1 MNVLSLFD
9 GISCGK
15 IALERTGV
23 KVSNYY
29 ASEIDLDAI
38 KISKH
43 NYPDIIQLGSVVDLL
58 NIDWNNPKIDL
69 LIGGSPCQ
77 TVSTIG
83 NQSGF
88 NGKSG
93 LFYEYTR
100 ILKES
105 NPKYFLL
112 ENVTMKKEWQ
122 DEISKI
128 LGVEPVLINSSL
140 VSAQSRKRLYWTNI
154 NFDPIKDKN
163 ILLQDILEFGKA
175 HRLKSK
181 TLRVGGR
188 MSNDRHEWDIADES
202 RRRYTRLEMERLQT
216 LPEGYTNCVSE
227 NKAFKAIGNG
237 WTVDVIA
244 EIFKS
249 LKKPSI

>member
-9 GISCGK
+9 GISCGR
-15 IALERTGV
+15 IALERAGI
-23 KVSNYY
+23 KIENYY

-43 NYPDIIQLGSVVDLL
+43 NYPDIIQLGSVTEIK
-58 NIDWNNPKIDL
+58 NIDWSNPKIDL

-100 ILKES
+100 ILQES
-105 NPKYFLL
+105 KPKYFLL
-112 ENVTMKKEWQ
+112 ENVPMKKEWQ

-128 LGVEPVLINSSL
+128 LGVEPILINSSL

-154 NFDPIKDKN
+154 NFNPIQDKG
-163 ILLQDILEFGKA
+163 ILLQDILEFGEA

-188 MSNDRHEWDIADES
+188 KSNDRHEWDIADKS
-202 RRRYTRLEMERLQT
+202 GRRYTRLEMERLQT
-216 LPEGYTNCVSE
+216 LPEGYTDCVSE

-237 WTVDVIA
+237 WTVDVITQ
-244 EIFKS
+244 FFLG
-249 LKKPSI
+249 LKNNL